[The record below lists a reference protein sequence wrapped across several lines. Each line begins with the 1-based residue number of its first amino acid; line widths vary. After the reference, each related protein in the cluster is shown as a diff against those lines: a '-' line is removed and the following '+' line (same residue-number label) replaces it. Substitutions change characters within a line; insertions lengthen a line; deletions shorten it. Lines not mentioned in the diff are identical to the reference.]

1 MITNVSGDI
10 SAIRTQHLEGGGDPY
25 WLLCLS
31 TVIPLHI
38 QLHRSLGVSVH
49 VTLMMKYR

>member
-10 SAIRTQHLEGGGDPY
+10 SAIRTQHLEGGGDPH
-25 WLLCLS
+25 WS

-49 VTLMMKYR
+49 VTLMMKHR